1 MTTAR
6 TLIAVLTLSLL
17 SGVAS
22 AQSIWKWKDKDGRVQ
37 ISDRAPPMSVPE
49 KDILSRPPGAP
60 IAQTG
65 HSNSNS
71 AASEQPVATAASGVD
86 PALEAQRRKT
96 LAEQAS
102 AKKSQQAADDARQAA
117 QKADNCQRAKAQLA
131 LLESGQ
137 RMTRPN
143 QQGEREFLDDQ
154 ARADEVRR
162 TRQVVDS
169 SCR

>member
-60 IAQTG
+60 NAQTG
-65 HSNSNS
+65 SNNS
-71 AASEQPVATAASGVD
+71 VATDQPVAAAASGVD
-86 PALEAQRRKT
+86 PALEAQRRKN

-117 QKADNCQRAKAQLA
+117 QKADNCQRARAQLA

-154 ARADEVRR
+154 ARADEVKR
-162 TRQVVDS
+162 TRQVMDS

>member
-1 MTTAR
+1 MTICR
-6 TLIAVLTLSLL
+6 PLIAALTLSLL
-17 SGVAS
+17 TGAAC

-60 IAQTG
+60 AAQPNASTTP
-65 HSNSNS
+65 NT
-71 AASEQPVATAASGVD
+71 SEQAAAAASGVD
-86 PALEAQRRKT
+86 PALEAQHRKT
-96 LAEQAS
+96 LAEQANT
-102 AKKSQQAADDARQAA
+102 KKSLHSADEARQAA

-137 RMTRPN
+137 RMARPN

-154 ARADEVRR
+154 GRADEVRR
-162 TRQVVDS
+162 TRQVMDS
-169 SCR
+169 NCH